1 MKLSRLFTLSTLL
14 ASSLF
19 AIDLLDNDV
28 LNFEKNRFLNNQRVK
43 IENININLKRQIPQ
57 KDWYGYILDL
67 EANMAGNKVKAK
79 DILFSNGKVI
89 TSELFDLKTGK
100 SYKELMNPSLTK
112 EYYNKEHLIAGNIN
126 AKNRLVI
133 FSDLLCPFCMEYVPD
148 VIEYVK
154 KHSDNIALFYYHFP
168 LIRIHPASEPLSRII
183 DVAKQKGI
191 KDIVLKAYLA
201 DWDEYFKPNEKDAK
215 KILEAFNKEFKTSIT
230 LKEINNDE
238 VKKQLFEDMNMGEE
252 VMVGGTPTIFVNGE
266 QDKSKLKYKTLGK

>member
-1 MKLSRLFTLSTLL
+1 MKLSRLFTLSALL

-19 AIDLLDNDV
+19 ATDLLDNDV

-43 IENININLKRQIPQ
+43 IENININLKKQMPQ
-57 KDWYGYILDL
+57 KAWYGYILDL

-79 DILFSNGKVI
+79 DILFSNGNVI

-100 SYKELMNPSLTK
+100 SYKDLMNPNLTK
-112 EYYNKEHLIAGNIN
+112 EYYNKKHLIAGNIK

-133 FSDLLCPFCMEYVPD
+133 FSDPLCPFCMEYVPD

-154 KHSDNIALFYYHFP
+154 KYSDNIALFYYHFP
-168 LIRIHPASEPLSRII
+168 LTRIHPASEPLSRII

-201 DWDEYFKPNEKDAK
+201 DWDEYFEPNEKDAK

-230 LKEINNDE
+230 LKEINKDE
-238 VKKQLFEDMNMGEE
+238 VKKQLFEDMNMGDEM
-252 VMVGGTPTIFVNGE
+252 MVRGTPTIFVNGE
-266 QDKSKLKYKTLGK
+266 QDKSKLKYKALGK